1 MQKVWIL
8 LRDTVYAYLEDDA
21 PRLGAA
27 LAFYVLMSLPP
38 ALMLI
43 SSLLTKFID
52 AQLVQGQMNSQLV
65 EILGERAA
73 TIVVQI
79 VQNSEF
85 RPKSNWGYTLIGIFS
100 AWISAMGASVQLQA
114 SFNTI
119 WGVRVKAGTGNVI
132 WNFVKGRLLSMVIL
146 LSIGAFVTTG
156 LIVTTILSTLNE
168 YISGWISNASFY
180 SIYIGNFV
188 MSYLLF
194 LLIFAI
200 MFRYIPDVVLRW
212 RDVWVGAVL
221 TTVLFGIG
229 RYLIGLY
236 LSQMDLINAYGVAG
250 SLVVLLLWVFY
261 SLQILFF
268 GVEFTK
274 ILYEHK
280 GKRIR
285 PYKHAEKIAIVAQK
299 WTD

>member
-65 EILGERAA
+65 EILGDRAA
-73 TIVVQI
+73 AIVVQI

-119 WGVRVKAGTGNVI
+119 WGVR
-132 WNFVKGRLLSMVIL
+132 VKGRLLSMVIL

-274 ILYEHK
+274 ILYIQK

-285 PYKHAEKIAIVAQK
+285 PYKHAERIAIVAQK